1 MGMALSAFFILRSVS
16 LHLLSIW
23 LRKLHRR
30 VAPNSTAKF
39 CISLEMIGLHSRIEP
54 DRFST
59 SVLNLNTL
67 SFRLASS
74 FALISSNRFSSS
86 RYSFLGVF
94 LWIPLHSFLRKIKF
108 RLHVLIVLILFSFS
122 FLTNDWQHERICEP
136 IANRLRPCL
145 STEGR
150 FVNLRHFLRLLHWE
164 YLSVRQI

>member
-1 MGMALSAFFILRSVS
+1 MALSAFFILRSAS

-30 VAPNSTAKF
+30 VAPNSTANF

-74 FALISSNRFSSS
+74 LALISSNRYSSS
-86 RYSFLGVF
+86 RYSFLGVAF
-94 LWIPLHSFLRKIKF
+94 MDSASLISAEKSNFFFMFGFMGLSF
-108 RLHVLIVLILFSFS
+108 
-122 FLTNDWQHERICEP
+122 
-136 IANRLRPCL
+136 
-145 STEGR
+145 
-150 FVNLRHFLRLLHWE
+150 
-164 YLSVRQI
+164 